1 MLIVTDG
8 RNTKHKNE
16 LRSIDLKA
24 LPTLISVKEN
34 GDDSFKFFK
43 SAHVHIL
50 AFHSKF
56 LPTI

>member
-1 MLIVTDG
+1 MLIVIDR

-34 GDDSFKFFK
+34 GDDSFKFF
-43 SAHVHIL
+43 
-50 AFHSKF
+50 
-56 LPTI
+56 